1 MFRNIADIKKEV
13 AVLDIGTRTVCA
25 AILKREKNERSNASL
40 GLLGETRVLGVG
52 YQLAKGMKV
61 GVINDFES
69 LEEAILGAVASA
81 EKEAERTIK
90 SVFVSIPTW
99 AIESHAVESSTSIG
113 QIPVDEIHLSSLLNF
128 DTSECIDEHE
138 EIIHTFP
145 ISYSVDGNSGIKE
158 PRGTVGDKLS
168 ATFHVLTVPSLFL
181 KNIRN
186 CLNRNN
192 IEVLGFID
200 STYASALVTTLSE
213 EISSGVTIVD
223 IGGATTSVACLYDG
237 VPLYFGYVPLGGQS
251 ITDDISKVLRIT
263 RASAERLKI
272 LHGVSGNVIGDEQV
286 LVTRVDEYGEE
297 HAQNISKKMLD
308 AIISARL
315 EEILDKVQ
323 EHIYN
328 CGADKV
334 MYQSIVLTGGGSQLS
349 GLSEFIRLKKYF
361 SDVSVRLG
369 KPIGVTGSHDFVR
382 TQAFAST
389 AGTALYCLGEFVGK
403 NFQNKEKSIWQRL
416 MVWFKRG
423 I

>member
-1 MFRNIADIKKEV
+1 MFRNIVDIKKEV
-13 AVLDIGTRTVCA
+13 AVLDIGTSTVCA
-25 AILKREKNERSNASL
+25 AIMKREKSEHSNTSL

-128 DTSECIDEHE
+128 DTSEYIDEHK

-145 ISYSVDGNSGIKE
+145 ISYSVDGNSGIKD
-158 PRGTVGDKLS
+158 PRGTVGNKLS
-168 ATFHVLTVPSLFL
+168 ATFHVLTAPSLFL

-192 IEVLGFID
+192 IEVLGFIN
-200 STYASALVTTLSE
+200 STYAS
-213 EISSGVTIVD
+213 
-223 IGGATTSVACLYDG
+223 IGYI
-237 VPLYFGYVPLGGQS
+237 PLGGQS

-272 LHGVSGNVIGDEQV
+272 LHGVSGNITGDEQV

-297 HAQNISKKMLD
+297 HAQNISRKMLD

-389 AGTALYCLGEFVGK
+389 AGTALYCLGEFAGK
-403 NFQNKEKSIWQRL
+403 NFQDKGKSIWQRL
-416 MVWFKRG
+416 MIWFKRG
-423 I
+423 V